1 MSEWILEYDGFDPEQ
16 ERLRE
21 ALCTLGNG
29 YFATRGAAAEATAS
43 TVHYPATYLAGGFNR
58 LITDIAGRPI
68 VNEDLVN
75 FPNWL
80 HLTFKPEG
88 GEWFNLLAVEI
99 LSYRQELHLKNG
111 LLNRDIRFR
120 DKQGNIFTLSTRR
133 LVHMADPHLAAMET
147 AISSENWSGKMRIKS
162 ELDGSVI
169 NAGVDRYKQLN
180 SKHLETLNLGKAGD
194 DSVYLVVR
202 TVQSRIEMAQAART
216 RMFLNGKRMTPEIHS
231 YEEKEVV
238 GQELEFDLAKGKTF
252 KVEKIVSLY
261 TCRDAAISEC
271 SLAAQEAVSRA
282 GRFTELLDSHT
293 RAWHSLWRRYDVEVR
308 AKDQAQ
314 LVLRLH
320 IFHLLQTISPHTIGL
335 DVGVPAR
342 GLHGEAYR
350 GHIFWDEMFM
360 FFFYSLRIP
369 EVTRSLLLYRYR
381 RLDAARAGAKEAGY
395 EGAMYPWQSGSDG
408 SEETQKV
415 HLNPISGRWIDD
427 HSRLQRHVNIAIV
440 YNVWQYYQA
449 SGDMEFLV
457 YYGAEMMLEIARFW
471 ASIATYNKKTKRYEI
486 KGVMGPDEYH
496 EKYPNSEKGG
506 LNNNAYTN
514 VMAVWVLER
523 AIEVLDLLD
532 EERRSELFEELN
544 LKKEEIQRWKDIT
557 CKMTVPFHGDGI
569 ISQFEGYDQLEEF
582 DWDRYRHKYGDIERL
597 DRILE
602 AENDSANRYKVSKQ
616 ADVLMLFYL
625 FSAEELG
632 ELLVHLGY
640 RFEYDTIPS
649 NVEYYLRRTSHGS
662 SLSRLVNSW
671 VLARSD
677 RPGAWPLFIELLRS
691 DINDIQH
698 GTTPEGI
705 HTGAMAGT
713 VDLIQRCFTG
723 IETRGD
729 VLWLNPRLPK
739 GLNSLTLNI
748 HYREHLLGLHV
759 TRTSARISTE
769 PSTRKSI
776 RIGITGEIHELNAGE
791 VREFQL

>member
-1 MSEWILEYDGFDPEQ
+1 
-16 ERLRE
+16 
-21 ALCTLGNG
+21 
-29 YFATRGAAAEATAS
+29 
-43 TVHYPATYLAGGFNR
+43 
-58 LITDIAGRPI
+58 
-68 VNEDLVN
+68 
-75 FPNWL
+75 
-80 HLTFKPEG
+80 
-88 GEWFNLLAVEI
+88 
-99 LSYRQELHLKNG
+99 
-111 LLNRDIRFR
+111 
-120 DKQGNIFTLSTRR
+120 
-133 LVHMADPHLAAMET
+133 
-147 AISSENWSGKMRIKS
+147 
-162 ELDGSVI
+162 
-169 NAGVDRYKQLN
+169 
-180 SKHLETLNLGKAGD
+180 
-194 DSVYLVVR
+194 
-202 TVQSRIEMAQAART
+202 
-216 RMFLNGKRMTPEIHS
+216 
-231 YEEKEVV
+231 
-238 GQELEFDLAKGKTF
+238 
-252 KVEKIVSLY
+252 
-261 TCRDAAISEC
+261 
-271 SLAAQEAVSRA
+271 
-282 GRFTELLDSHT
+282 
-293 RAWHSLWRRYDVEVR
+293 
-308 AKDQAQ
+308 
-314 LVLRLH
+314 
-320 IFHLLQTISPHTIGL
+320 
-335 DVGVPAR
+335 
-342 GLHGEAYR
+342 
-350 GHIFWDEMFM
+350 
-360 FFFYSLRIP
+360 
-369 EVTRSLLLYRYR
+369 
-381 RLDAARAGAKEAGY
+381 
-395 EGAMYPWQSGSDG
+395 
-408 SEETQKV
+408 
-415 HLNPISGRWIDD
+415 
-427 HSRLQRHVNIAIV
+427 
-440 YNVWQYYQA
+440 
-449 SGDMEFLV
+449 
-457 YYGAEMMLEIARFW
+457 
-471 ASIATYNKKTKRYEI
+471 
-486 KGVMGPDEYH
+486 MGPDEYH
-496 EKYPNSEKGG
+496 DAYPDTQRAG

-514 VMAVWVLER
+514 VMAVWVLLR
-523 AIEVLDLLD
+523 ALELREILPGQRMAELCELLDLSPD
-532 EERRSELFEELN
+532 EFAQWEQISHR
-544 LKKEEIQRWKDIT
+544 
-557 CKMTVPFHGDGI
+557 MHVPFHDNGI
-569 ISQFEGYDQLEEF
+569 ISQFEGYEQLDEF